1 MNTTT
6 SRRTAAHNRPASHHT
21 QPTPRQLAAAYI
33 DARSKEGEQS
43 SYHDLANA
51 IYQEATHRR
60 GKDAAQFLRIIRK

>member
-1 MNTTT
+1 MNITT
-6 SRRTAAHNRPASHHT
+6 SRRTSTKHFRRPYD

-51 IYQEATHRR
+51 IYQEAMHRR